1 MPELTPEQKA
11 QLDKNIRAMISQGA
25 SESDVMSYANDF
37 RLKYDPEL
45 KKKEPSTPSLS
56 AIGEIGGRAG
66 TSNGSSPQSEK
77 QRLTDFIYNLKT
89 PEQKAQS
96 KPTTKPIVAS
106 SKPFKKDEKPF
117 DQTREEYVE
126 TATNKLNDIM
136 YGDGD
141 EWKDPIG
148 SSVKGIKKSESVKDA
163 LGYHGAM
170 NLTESSLMSDGFEAN
185 RVLNST
191 LLGQAG
197 NDNMTANVLKKK
209 ATEYNNATKA
219 FNNIQDLNF
228 LDWAKRDEFYN
239 AAMQFYAE
247 KNPHFKAQ
255 AEVAGLPTVENN
267 AKRGQIVAQ
276 VMSDPDFIAYATK
289 QNPAMMPL
297 IQDVQDKFY
306 QENKDYAANVI
317 ANKVSQ
323 AMEKGGY
330 NKIDPIFNF
339 AGENAKEV
347 ADLTAQTELTPE
359 EYQIYK
365 EKNVF
370 DKLDMPSFFE
380 GFATTAKEI
389 GESTKNSVATWFKP
403 MSQSVKESWDKE
415 ANHVSA
421 EPKGYT
427 AWIRDVGGVTGLVAT
442 IGATANLTGGSTSAT
457 ILNFLGQEIE
467 NKKAEFPDKPVTA
480 ITLGSINTLLYAML
494 SKDLFPAAKV
504 KSAFTSVQPE
514 LKNVV
519 EKFTSGKISQEAARK
534 ELQTTFKKVTD
545 FVTGTAA
552 KNTKVSLELAG
563 IQGINRVMDRLAGM
577 DKQRFEELHPDSEI
591 ADGIVHTFST
601 FAPISA
607 LGKYGELKNR
617 NRVVEETIY
626 DAVSNPKRT
635 ERLINEAEMNLSFG
649 TANEIKANFKVAL
662 DAKTEL
668 DALKINPKEQKRF
681 IFEALKE
688 KAAKDAME
696 ASTDPVIKK
705 KNSEIVK
712 EAQEIKEKI
721 LNGEDADTIV
731 TEKEQKIIDEQKE
744 KEIELQRLEKDHEFE
759 LKKFDEDRS
768 KLDGRVP
775 EDKIKIER
783 LEEDKKRAIED
794 FERKSGKLKPK
805 EEPVELLDQE
815 RELDMGDKELTG
827 ESAIIQKAID
837 ENVLKGMDAEMAK
850 AALTAEGGVEQFLS
864 DISDQALDKKPVE
877 GISAEENMKRARK
890 TYGDEIV
897 DLAIEK
903 FPAEAKI
910 EEPTVSETEG
920 AGSSGVEKNK
930 ELVAEFPNALEL
942 NDKGELVERGTKD
955 GESEFAAM
963 GRGILGYHE
972 QYWEAIKNDTNP
984 KELDSEKL
992 KFLKEKYKE
1001 GKIKS
1006 LVDVFTWGNKKGRE
1020 IHEKYQAEDKAPV
1033 TKPEGK
1039 SDVVVDKASNVG
1051 GDVEK
1056 YSESKR
1062 YNSEIKVGQKYY
1074 DNRYG
1079 DFYTIEKL
1087 TPVEGGDVDA
1097 TLKYDKGKT
1106 RTESGNFLLYHID
1119 AKQHSLSKEQPIVA
1133 EIPKQEKT
1141 NDYYIYDFDNKEF
1154 VKTENAKPVKLDTE
1168 GDFFAVKED
1177 NGYYTIYE
1185 GTSGQGIGQSGKLL
1199 RDAIKNANESIE
1211 RNSKAG
1217 FPLEMAIS
1225 GGIKR
1230 NGQSPRVEQPI
1241 KKQSKVDQPLSS
1253 QPLTEVEGG
1262 QTVETTSEVK
1272 DGFTEGEDLN
1282 KIYAGLKSKYGDK
1295 KGAAIYEAANRLV
1308 NPNTN
1313 TIVEIRGNGV
1323 VVKEGGKYILK
1334 PFGNTDANMKKWTL
1348 YKGLDVTD
1356 QFAKQSLSK
1365 QESGG
1370 KATENE
1376 TKQEP
1381 TKDIKPEQADKVKEL
1396 EAERDMAILRE
1407 KVPEMKSVKEVVPS
1421 VEEVSAGSVSS
1432 EALLVNKKKRQ
1443 ELKNKYSELKKLFE
1457 CLTKS

>member
-1 MPELTPEQKA
+1 MDEKELQALYNAMSKQFDVGDWNSFKGKMQTTDQR
-11 QLDKNIRAMISQGA
+11 KN
-25 SESDVMSYANDF
+25 F
-37 RLKYDPEL
+37 YDAINKNGYDLGDYNEFEGRIAGTV
-45 KKKEPSTPSLS
+45 KKKGGVSEALSIGSSEGAKKPSLS

-136 YGDGD
+136 YGEGD

-276 VMSDPDFIAYATK
+276 VMNDPDFIAYATK

-297 IQDVQDKFY
+297 IQDVQEKFY

-339 AGENAKEV
+339 AGENAREV
-347 ADLTAQTELTPE
+347 ADLTAQSELTPE

-380 GFATTAKEI
+380 GFATTAKDI
-389 GESTKNSVATWFKP
+389 GESTKNTFATWFKP
-403 MSQSVKESWDKE
+403 MSQSVKESWNKE

-427 AWIRDVGGVTGLVAT
+427 AWFRDVGGVAGLVST
-442 IGATANLTGGSTSAT
+442 IGMTTGITGGAASAT

-696 ASTDPVIKK
+696 ASSDPVIKK

-827 ESAIIQKAID
+827 EGAVIQKAID

-920 AGSSGVEKNK
+920 KKADIEKRRQEELEPYDQRDKNSIEAIMPNNPNHLTFKVGDKFNQGMNIIIRNTKSADNYDGREDAYEAITKVIKSAEFDANGKMTKAAEVEVTLFNNKEEADSAIKERYEKIKTLVGKKQKEINAKYDAELAALEQSIKETTKAETTTTNTGVE
-930 ELVAEFPNALEL
+930 
-942 NDKGELVERGTKD
+942 
-955 GESEFAAM
+955 
-963 GRGILGYHE
+963 
-972 QYWEAIKNDTNP
+972 
-984 KELDSEKL
+984 
-992 KFLKEKYKE
+992 E
-1001 GKIKS
+1001 GS
-1006 LVDVFTWGNKKGRE
+1006 G
-1020 IHEKYQAEDKAPV
+1020 
-1033 TKPEGK
+1033 
-1039 SDVVVDKASNVG
+1039 VG
-1051 GDVEK
+1051 GD
-1056 YSESKR
+1056 
-1062 YNSEIKVGQKYY
+1062 
-1074 DNRYG
+1074 
-1079 DFYTIEKL
+1079 
-1087 TPVEGGDVDA
+1087 
-1097 TLKYDKGKT
+1097 
-1106 RTESGNFLLYHID
+1106 
-1119 AKQHSLSKEQPIVA
+1119 
-1133 EIPKQEKT
+1133 
-1141 NDYYIYDFDNKEF
+1141 YYIKDGKEF
-1154 VKTENAKPVKLDTE
+1154 KKVDNAKGASVDTVAR
-1168 GDFFAVKED
+1168 FR
-1177 NGYYTIYE
+1177 Y
-1185 GTSGQGIGQSGKLL
+1185 IGL
-1199 RDAIKNANESIE
+1199 
-1211 RNSKAG
+1211 
-1217 FPLEMAIS
+1217 
-1225 GGIKR
+1225 
-1230 NGQSPRVEQPI
+1230 
-1241 KKQSKVDQPLSS
+1241 PLSCV
-1253 QPLTEVEGG
+1253 Q
-1262 QTVETTSEVK
+1262 
-1272 DGFTEGEDLN
+1272 
-1282 KIYAGLKSKYGDK
+1282 
-1295 KGAAIYEAANRLV
+1295 
-1308 NPNTN
+1308 
-1313 TIVEIRGNGV
+1313 
-1323 VVKEGGKYILK
+1323 
-1334 PFGNTDANMKKWTL
+1334 
-1348 YKGLDVTD
+1348 
-1356 QFAKQSLSK
+1356 
-1365 QESGG
+1365 
-1370 KATENE
+1370 
-1376 TKQEP
+1376 
-1381 TKDIKPEQADKVKEL
+1381 
-1396 EAERDMAILRE
+1396 
-1407 KVPEMKSVKEVVPS
+1407 
-1421 VEEVSAGSVSS
+1421 
-1432 EALLVNKKKRQ
+1432 
-1443 ELKNKYSELKKLFE
+1443 
-1457 CLTKS
+1457 